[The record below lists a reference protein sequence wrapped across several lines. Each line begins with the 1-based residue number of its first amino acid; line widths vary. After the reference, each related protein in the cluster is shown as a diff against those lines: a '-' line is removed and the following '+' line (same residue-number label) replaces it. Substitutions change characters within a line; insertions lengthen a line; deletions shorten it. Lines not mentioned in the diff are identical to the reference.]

1 MSTREGRWGL
11 ITGASSG
18 IGREL
23 ARVMAADGWSLLI
36 TGRREERLQELAG
49 ELHDRHGVDVKW
61 TVLDLGRPEAGA
73 ELEAV
78 SERLG
83 LEITALV
90 NNAGFGTYGPVAETD
105 LDEELQEID
114 VNVRALTELCKRFLP
129 GMIKRGRGRIMNVAS
144 TAAFQPGPGMAV
156 YCATKAYVLHFS
168 EALSHE
174 LKGSGVTVT
183 ALCPGGTTSEF
194 HARADMEHS
203 RFVQPDRW
211 PTSAEVAAYGYRA
224 MMRGRTVAVHGT
236 SNRFMAFLV
245 RLVPRRLV
253 TAIAARVL
261 G

>member
-1 MSTREGRWGL
+1 MSGREGRWAL

-23 ARVMAADGWSLLI
+23 ARVMGADGWNLLV
-36 TGRREERLQELAG
+36 TGRREDRLRELAR
-49 ELHDRHGVDVKW
+49 ELHDRHGVVVEW
-61 TVLDLGRPEAGA
+61 TVLDLARPEAPA
-73 ELEAV
+73 ELTAV
-78 SERLG
+78 SEGLG

-90 NNAGFGTYGPVAETD
+90 NNAGFGTYGMVAETD

-129 GMIKRGRGRIMNVAS
+129 GMMRRGRGRIMNVAS

-183 ALCPGGTTSEF
+183 ALCPGGTSSEF

-224 MMRGRTVAVHGT
+224 MMRGRTVAVHGFL
-236 SNRFMAFLV
+236 NRFLAFVV
-245 RLVPRRLV
+245 RLAPRRLA